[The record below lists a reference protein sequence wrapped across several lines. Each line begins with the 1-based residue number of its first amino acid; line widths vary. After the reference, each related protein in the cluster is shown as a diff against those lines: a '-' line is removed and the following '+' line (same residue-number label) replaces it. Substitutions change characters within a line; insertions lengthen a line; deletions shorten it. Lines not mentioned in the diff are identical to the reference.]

1 MKFIIWDSKDGNPRT
16 PEGSWVSGG
25 LLGELTAEN
34 VYLRVYARRPE
45 VSQPFEALAVGEC
58 VRNVE
63 FTLSAAKGTYDVYR
77 TE

>member
-25 LLGELTAEN
+25 LLGEIDPEN

-45 VSQPFEALAVGEC
+45 GSQPFEALAVGEC

-63 FTLSAAKGTYDVYR
+63 FTLSASKGTYDVYR